1 MGVRKR
7 ENRTQKGCVAAE
19 NHRNR
24 IRLRWGY
31 QGKRY
36 YLYTGLP
43 YTQAALKVA
52 QQTAGKIEL
61 DMLTGHFDETLVA
74 YGKKVCDK
82 AVLESPALTVVEVF
96 QAYTDRKAKTLQRET
111 LWNYT
116 GTANALAKYFGTKS
130 SSSLIKDDVEGFVT
144 WYKTTNLE
152 PRIQRERL
160 VRIASAWDWAISE
173 KLVENNPWKD
183 ASKLLK
189 VPSKPQPK
197 PFTQAEVAAILK
209 AFKESRYYSYYAEYV
224 EFLVGTGCRPSE
236 AIGLQWKHVAKD
248 FKSVWIGSTLTRG
261 ERKGTKTNKD
271 RTLILTPRL
280 SALLCSLKPASAKSD
295 DLVFKTPNGN
305 PIRDQDFCR
314 RAWKTILTELGIP
327 YRKPYYLRATFISH
341 ALEAGVSPT
350 TIAAMTGH
358 SVQVLFQH
366 YAAAIKAPQL
376 PDIFT

>member
-7 ENRTQKGCVAAE
+7 ENRTQKGCVATE

-74 YGKKVCDK
+74 YGKKPDQSSV
-82 AVLESPALTVVEVF
+82 LTVVEIF
-96 QAYTDRKAKTLQRET
+96 QRFTDYKGKFVQPKTL
-111 LWNYT
+111 WSYK
-116 GTANALAKYFGTKS
+116 GIINALDNYFGTKPS
-130 SSSLIKDDVEGFVT
+130 QPLTKSDVEEFT
-144 WYKTTNLE
+144 EWYKTTNLE
-152 PRIQRERL
+152 PHIQRDRL
-160 VRIASAWDWAISE
+160 VKIASAWDWAIGE
-173 KLVENNPWKD
+173 KLVENNPWQG
-183 ASKLLK
+183 ASKLIK
-189 VPSKPQPK
+189 VPPKPQPK
-197 PFTQAEVAAILK
+197 PFTQAEVAAILE
-209 AFKESRYYSYYAEYV
+209 AFRENQYYHYYAPYV
-224 EFLVGTGCRPSE
+224 EFLIGTGCRPSE

-248 FKSVWIGSTLTRG
+248 FKSIWIGSTLTRG

-280 SALLCSLKPASAKSD
+280 IALLCRLKLASAQPD
-295 DLVFKTPNGN
+295 DLVFVTPNGN
-305 PIRDQDFCR
+305 PIRDQNFCR

-358 SVQVLFQH
+358 SVQVLFQY

-376 PDIFT
+376 PDILT